1 MPGAHKNKN
10 EHKQR
15 EEQTAKNLLAPE
27 FHW

>member
-1 MPGAHKNKN
+1 MSRARKNKD
-10 EHKQR
+10 EHKKG